1 MKNELTV
8 FDDPKNVKRLL
19 LAFYICLLV
28 LLIIDPFVQKHGDFE
43 WEDMPGFFAAYGFIS
58 CVLLIVVA
66 RILRLWLKRDEDYY
80 D

>member
-66 RILRLWLKRDEDYY
+66 RILRMWLKRDEDYY